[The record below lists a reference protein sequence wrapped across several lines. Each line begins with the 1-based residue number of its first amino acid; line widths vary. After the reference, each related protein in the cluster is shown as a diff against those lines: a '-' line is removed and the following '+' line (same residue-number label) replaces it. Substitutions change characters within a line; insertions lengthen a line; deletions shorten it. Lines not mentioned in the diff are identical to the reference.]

1 MGTELRVRLT
11 TLAAPGPLLE
21 LAQPYPDLKSCWNAC
36 HSPEL
41 LLWLAA
47 RLSTTPAE
55 RRAVVACLA
64 ELTRRAERGTRH
76 LNPRVEQASVTA
88 ETWAR
93 AGASLDDLL
102 AAERAALEAAASAA
116 AAAAEEMARA
126 RALFRSAP
134 RSRPASFSN
143 SRAFS
148 ALADW
153 READRA
159 RRLALAAAGT
169 ARAAAEAARADA
181 GGANAGGAIVGG
193 AIAGGANAGGANAG
207 GAIVGGAIV
216 GGDVQAPAQPDAGPG
231 NWEASVGESASYL
244 ISALAHSRPAR
255 RDQRAER
262 KAANLVRRRL
272 PCPTFD

>member
-36 HSPEL
+36 QSPEL

-181 GGANAGGAIVGG
+181 GGAIVGG
-193 AIAGGANAGGANAG
+193 ANARGAIVGGANAG

-262 KAANLVRRRL
+262 KAAKLVRRRL

>member
-11 TLAAPGPLLE
+11 TLAAPGPLLD

-36 HSPEL
+36 PSPEL

-93 AGASLDDLL
+93 AGVSLDELL

-116 AAAAEEMARA
+116 AAAAEESARA
-126 RALFRSAP
+126 RVLFRSAP

-143 SRAFS
+143 SRALG

-169 ARAAAEAARADA
+169 ARAAAEAVRAEAARTEAVRAEAVCGGGAVAAGADA
-181 GGANAGGAIVGG
+181 SGSDA
-193 AIAGGANAGGANAG
+193 
-207 GAIVGGAIV
+207 
-216 GGDVQAPAQPDAGPG
+216 QAPGQPDAGPG
-231 NWEASVGESASYL
+231 SWEASVGESAGYL
-244 ISALAHSRPAR
+244 VSALAHSRPAR
-255 RDQRAER
+255 RDSRAER
-262 KAANLVRRRL
+262 KAARLVRRRL
-272 PCPTFD
+272 PCPRFD

>member
-36 HSPEL
+36 QSPEL

-64 ELTRRAERGTRH
+64 ELTRRAERGTKH

-181 GGANAGGAIVGG
+181 GGANAGGA
-193 AIAGGANAGGANAG
+193 NAR
-207 GAIVGGAIV
+207 GAIVGGANA

-262 KAANLVRRRL
+262 KAAKLVRRRL

>member
-11 TLAAPGPLLE
+11 TLAAPGPLLD

-36 HSPEL
+36 PSPEL

-47 RLSTTPAE
+47 RLSTTPAD

-76 LNPRVEQASVTA
+76 LNPRVEQASATA

-116 AAAAEEMARA
+116 AAAVEEGARA
-126 RALFRSAP
+126 RVLFRSAP

-159 RRLALAAAGT
+159 RRLALAAAGI
-169 ARAAAEAARADA
+169 ARAAAEAVRAEAVHAEAVHAEAVCGGGADA
-181 GGANAGGAIVGG
+181 AGTNAGGDA
-193 AIAGGANAGGANAG
+193 
-207 GAIVGGAIV
+207 
-216 GGDVQAPAQPDAGPG
+216 QAPGQPDSRPG
-231 NWEASVGESASYL
+231 SWEASVGESASYL
-244 ISALAHSRPAR
+244 VSALAHSRPAR
-255 RDQRAER
+255 RDSRAER
-262 KAANLVRRRL
+262 KAAKLVRRRL
-272 PCPTFD
+272 PCPRFD

>member
-11 TLAAPGPLLE
+11 TLAAPGPLLD

-36 HSPEL
+36 PSPEL

-47 RLSTTPAE
+47 RLSTTPAD

-76 LNPRVEQASVTA
+76 LNPRVEQASATA

-116 AAAAEEMARA
+116 AAAAEEGARA
-126 RALFRSAP
+126 RVLFRSAP

-169 ARAAAEAARADA
+169 ARAAAEAVRAEAVRAEAVRAEAVRAEAVCGGGADA
-181 GGANAGGAIVGG
+181 AGTNAGGDA
-193 AIAGGANAGGANAG
+193 
-207 GAIVGGAIV
+207 
-216 GGDVQAPAQPDAGPG
+216 QAPVQPDSRPG
-231 NWEASVGESASYL
+231 SWEASVGESASYL
-244 ISALAHSRPAR
+244 VSALAHSRPAS
-255 RDQRAER
+255 RDSRAER
-262 KAANLVRRRL
+262 KAAKLVRRRL
-272 PCPTFD
+272 PCPRFD